1 MNNLN
6 ISFIGAGNMANCIIG
21 GLIAHGVPNK
31 NIFASDPNTQ
41 NLNKVVQSYG
51 VTAAHTNDAAVEQSD
66 VVILAVKPQVMREV
80 CIELKKYIPVGT
92 LVISIAAGISCNSLA
107 RWLGDDR
114 AIVRCMPNT
123 PALVAEGASALFA
136 NAATSE
142 QQKEIANNILS
153 AVGTVSWVNEEEL
166 IDAVTAVSGSGP
178 AYFFLVM
185 EAMID
190 AGVQQGLAR
199 ETAESLA
206 IQTALGAARLA
217 KQSDVDVGEL
227 RRRVTSPNGTT
238 ERAIAAFEEHKLR
251 DIFAIAMN
259 ACADRSRELAL
270 ELGSDIE
277 L

>member
-1 MNNLN
+1 MNNIN
-6 ISFIGAGNMANCIIG
+6 ISFIGAGNMANSIIG
-21 GLIAHGVPNK
+21 GLIAHGMPSE
-31 NIFASDPNTQ
+31 NIFASDPNEQ

-51 VTAAHTNDAAVEQSD
+51 VTAARTNAAAVEQSD
-66 VVILAVKPQVMREV
+66 VIILAVKPQVMREV
-80 CIELKKYIPVGT
+80 CTELAVQIPVGA
-92 LVISIAAGISCNSLA
+92 LVISIAAGISCGSLA
-107 RWLGDDR
+107 RWLGNGQ
-114 AIVRCMPNT
+114 AIIRCMPNT

-136 NAATSE
+136 NATTSE
-142 QQKEIANNILS
+142 QQKEIADSILS
-153 AVGTVSWVNEEEL
+153 AVGTVSWVEEEGL

-185 EAMID
+185 EAMTN

-217 KQSDVDVGEL
+217 KESDVDVAEL

-251 DIFAIAMN
+251 DIFAIAMQ

-270 ELGSDIE
+270 ELGSDIKP
-277 L
+277 